1 MPYPVGR
8 RGGRG
13 PPDHL
18 DFACGQLRHHHRGG
32 LGFADHLRPCCE
44 LAEPAWLSLMLGF
57 DTLAGSGS
65 SLLRRNVT

>member
-8 RGGRG
+8 RGRPR

-18 DFACGQLRHHHRGG
+18 DFPCGQLRHHHRGG

-44 LAEPAWLSLMLGF
+44 LAEPAWLSL
-57 DTLAGSGS
+57 
-65 SLLRRNVT
+65 